1 MKSIYFL
8 AIVLVF
14 TMAGSQGLGK
24 KTESATG
31 PLQIKIMHWN
41 IEGGMLHDAKG
52 KDLNEDISA
61 VAKIIKCLDPD
72 MVSLVEVHN
81 QAMAKKIADLAGMY
95 YTYQYAIPQLQGNA
109 ILSKYP
115 IEKTIKHHLPWK
127 EWEQRICLDAQINVS
142 GQKVHFYS
150 THLTFNGKKDKEGQ
164 VIELLNILKKESAP
178 RILCG
183 DFNDMDN
190 RPNWYS
196 NTGYINLFTG
206 STVGTIQPS
215 APKLYDFQRKCSIPE
230 QVKEKDPCQS
240 LKTDWNP
247 PDTQAN
253 TVSQWEPRVR
263 IDHIFLS
270 PDFNLSLPGTYAKAV
285 DTHALIQENNLDI
298 NAAYVSDHR
307 PVFGVLTLP
316 QPVAVLK
323 CNPGKKSLK
332 LKVGESATLQIQ
344 GEDKYHQPVS
354 LWKTDIKTPLN
365 NPSVTGK
372 MASSLQWKADTTL
385 LEITHPDLLAHYN
398 PLVKKDLLVGDTLQ
412 VKALRPGK
420 AVLTISS
427 GAAHN
432 DIPIEISK

>member
-1 MKSIYFL
+1 MKLLSIL
-8 AIVLVF
+8 SMVMVL
-14 TMAGSQGLGK
+14 TMTGSNGFSK
-24 KTESATG
+24 KINKTET
-31 PLQIKIMHWN
+31 PPQLKIMHWN
-41 IEGGMLHDAKG
+41 IEGGMLHDAQG

-61 VAKIIKCLDPD
+61 VAKIIKCLNPD
-72 MVSLVEVHN
+72 MVSMVEVHN
-81 QAMAKKIADLAGMY
+81 QAMAKKIAELIGMHY
-95 YTYQYAIPQLQGNA
+95 VYEYALPEIQGDA

-115 IEKTIKHHLPWK
+115 IEKTTKHNLPWK
-127 EWEQRICLDAQINVS
+127 EWEQRICIDAQINVS
-142 GQKVHFYS
+142 GQKVHFYT
-150 THLTFNGKKDKEGQ
+150 THLTFNGKKDKESQ
-164 VIELLNILKKESAP
+164 VIELLNIMKKESGP

-206 STVGTIQPS
+206 STIGTLQPS

-253 TVSQWEPRVR
+253 TVSQWDPKVR

-270 PDFNLSLPGTYAKAV
+270 PDFNLSFPGTYAKAI
-285 DTHALIQENNLDI
+285 DTHALIRENKLDI

-307 PVFGVLTLP
+307 PVFGVVALP

-323 CNPGKKSLK
+323 CNPGKQILK

-354 LWKTDIKTPLN
+354 LWKTDVKTPLN
-365 NPSVTGK
+365 NPSITGR
-372 MASSLQWKADTTL
+372 MISSLQWKTDTKM
-385 LEITHPDLLAHYN
+385 LEITHPDLLAQYN
-398 PLVKKDLLVGDTLQ
+398 PLVKKDLLVGDALQ
-412 VKALRPGK
+412 VKALLPGK

-427 GAAHN
+427 GAVQKA
-432 DIPIEISK
+432 IPVEITK